1 MKIPL
6 IRFCTL
12 SLIVSVLL
20 CAPSADAQQTTGSA
34 GSPSATTTIDGKQL
48 PPPEPAFGGVIKDNA
63 AQSKAWW
70 APHIVPPKGAPN
82 VLLIMTDDCGFGAP
96 STFGGVVPTPA
107 LDQLASNGL
116 RYTNFHSTALCS
128 PSRAALITGRNHNS
142 AGFGVCS
149 EQSTGFPGYNSI
161 IPKDKAT
168 IGRTLKDNG
177 FSTAWFGKAH
187 NTPTFEASQVG
198 PFDHWPIGMGF
209 EYFYGFVGGDTSQW
223 QPNLFRNTSPIYPYV
238 GHSGWNLITAQADEA
253 IAWLNQL
260 NQISPSKPFFC
271 YYVPGAT
278 HAPHHPTPEW
288 VKTIS
293 EKHLFDK
300 GWNVLREQIFANQ
313 KRLGVIPPEAKMTPW
328 PDKLLKNWDDLSADE
343 KKMFIRQ
350 ADVYAA
356 YLAYSD
362 HEIGRVIQTVKDM
375 GKLDNTLIIYISGD
389 NGASA
394 EGTPVGT
401 PNEVAAFNGIPVPV
415 EDQLKYFYDAWG
427 TDRTFGHMAVG
438 WAWAFDTPFSWT
450 KQIASHFGG
459 TSQGM
464 CVSWPGH
471 IKDIGGI
478 RNQFHHLIDVAPTLL
493 EVCNIQAPEAV
504 DGVKQ
509 KPIEGVSF
517 AYTFDPANANKP
529 SRHQTQYFEMMG
541 DHAIY
546 HDGWIASTKVT
557 RPPWELT
564 GPVNQDP
571 ANNVTWELYDLNK
584 DWTQYNDVSAANPKK
599 VDELKALFLTEAKK
613 YGVLPLDASVAA
625 RLVAPRPN
633 ITAGRKEFI
642 YTKPLTGIPQG
653 DSPLLLNTS
662 YTIKADVEI
671 PEGGAEGMML
681 TSGGR
686 FAGYGFYLLKGK
698 PVFLWNL
705 ADLKRVRWEGPE
717 ALSPGK
723 HVMEFDFKYDGLGA
737 GTLAFNNM
745 SGIGRGGTGTLKVDG
760 KQVASQKMEHT
771 LPLILQWNESF
782 DIGSDTGT
790 SVCDQDYQVPFTFT
804 GKVAKLTLNL
814 DRPQLSPA
822 DIKLLEQE
830 GQRDNRTS
838 E

>member
-1 MKIPL
+1 
-6 IRFCTL
+6 
-12 SLIVSVLL
+12 
-20 CAPSADAQQTTGSA
+20 
-34 GSPSATTTIDGKQL
+34 
-48 PPPEPAFGGVIKDNA
+48 
-63 AQSKAWW
+63 
-70 APHIVPPKGAPN
+70 
-82 VLLIMTDDCGFGAP
+82 
-96 STFGGVVPTPA
+96 
-107 LDQLASNGL
+107 
-116 RYTNFHSTALCS
+116 
-128 PSRAALITGRNHNS
+128 
-142 AGFGVCS
+142 
-149 EQSTGFPGYNSI
+149 
-161 IPKDKAT
+161 
-168 IGRTLKDNG
+168 
-177 FSTAWFGKAH
+177 
-187 NTPTFEASQVG
+187 
-198 PFDHWPIGMGF
+198 
-209 EYFYGFVGGDTSQW
+209 
-223 QPNLFRNTSPIYPYV
+223 
-238 GHSGWNLITAQADEA
+238 
-253 IAWLNQL
+253 
-260 NQISPSKPFFC
+260 
-271 YYVPGAT
+271 
-278 HAPHHPTPEW
+278 
-288 VKTIS
+288 
-293 EKHLFDK
+293 
-300 GWNVLREQIFANQ
+300 
-313 KRLGVIPPEAKMTPW
+313 
-328 PDKLLKNWDDLSADE
+328 
-343 KKMFIRQ
+343 
-350 ADVYAA
+350 
-356 YLAYSD
+356 
-362 HEIGRVIQTVKDM
+362 
-375 GKLDNTLIIYISGD
+375 
-389 NGASA
+389 
-394 EGTPVGT
+394 
-401 PNEVAAFNGIPVPV
+401 
-415 EDQLKYFYDAWG
+415 
-427 TDRTFGHMAVG
+427 
-438 WAWAFDTPFSWT
+438 
-450 KQIASHFGG
+450 
-459 TSQGM
+459 M